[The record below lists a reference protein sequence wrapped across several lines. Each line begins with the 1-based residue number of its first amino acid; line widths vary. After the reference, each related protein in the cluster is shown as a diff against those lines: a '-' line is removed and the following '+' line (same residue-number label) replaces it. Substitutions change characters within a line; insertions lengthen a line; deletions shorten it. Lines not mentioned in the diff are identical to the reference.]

1 MGEGFDGP
9 VDLVGAGHE
18 NEDVSGAFG
27 GELFE
32 RVCGEVPDGGIGAKR
47 GQVTDVDW
55 VHPSVGLED
64 VAGGEVLLEGFGV
77 EGGGHHDELEI
88 GAEFFLE
95 GDCACEGDI
104 AVEVSFV
111 EFVEHDAA
119 DAFEEGVGEHHPE
132 EDTFGDEPDA
142 GAF

>member
-1 MGEGFDGP
+1 MT
-9 VDLVGAGHE
+9 VGVSALGRTQIGIEAVAGSST
-18 NEDVSGAFG
+18 DAPTTIWTGTGIGKDMLKVTFPKQKVGVFG
-27 GELFE
+27 GTSRSYIAE
-32 RVCGEVPDGGIGAKR
+32 
-47 GQVTDVDW
+47 T
-55 VHPSVGLED
+55 
-64 VAGGEVLLEGFGV
+64 GGEVLLEGFGV

-95 GDCACEGDI
+95 GDSACEGDI